1 VRGTRVKVGLVLIV
15 LAAATAPVA
24 AQSLPEGDATARCKF
39 VCDGDTLKLNG
50 TTYRLWGID
59 APEAKE
65 WCGDYAAGLMATD
78 TLEMLV
84 RGKTVVCDPKTTD
97 RHGRTVAV
105 CRADGEDL
113 GRSMVQLGMAWSFV
127 RYSQDYVGVETQ
139 AKAENLGVHGW
150 QCEPAWE
157 WRAHQRK

>member
-1 VRGTRVKVGLVLIV
+1 
-15 LAAATAPVA
+15 
-24 AQSLPEGDATARCKF
+24 

-59 APEAKE
+59 APEVKE

-84 RGKTVVCDPKTTD
+84 RGKTVACDPKTTD
-97 RHGRTVAV
+97 RYGRTVAV

>member
-1 VRGTRVKVGLVLIV
+1 MKVGLVLIV

-50 TTYRLWGID
+50 TTYRLLGID
-59 APEAKE
+59 APEANE

-113 GRSMVQLGMAWSFV
+113 GRSMVQLGMAWSFG